1 VDVIDL
7 TKKGANV
14 FQAYQ
19 QQRDKGCYVNILEK
33 YRDPA
38 TVYSWMVLEERVV
51 AGYMIQLDSFR
62 HLQDLRRID
71 EDTNF
76 RYTYELTKCRNILNF
91 SKLCPDVD
99 TGQPLPLMLWQQA
112 ILCKCQ
118 GWRDENG
125 EKRFKRV
132 NLSVART
139 NGKTYLD
146 NILLTYA
153 FLVECDGAYNQD
165 LGYIAPVTSQSKKGW
180 RYLATTF
187 NYLKEMPAFRDIFKR
202 EQISVIND
210 EARSGLT
217 QNKMMRLSH
226 ESGKLDSF
234 HFKTIVSDEAGDN
247 QSIAKIKDNSGK
259 ITSGQVQTFDSQ
271 FIQIS
276 TAYPDSNSG
285 FYADERMLQEAMEK
299 DYDRTLDDNLCMVWE
314 QDELSETE
322 QPETWVKSNPILN
335 LKQKHDSMLQSMISE
350 RDTKL
355 ENGTLA
361 EFQNKNL
368 NMWLQVKENTYLELD
383 DINDAVVSELPITF
397 KGREVYIGFDKS
409 NFSDDTALSFIFPYT
424 QQGKNMFFVY
434 QHSWVPLARA
444 QNNINIKE
452 KQDGI
457 NYRHAAELGFAD
469 IADNKFGYIN
479 DDAIFDW
486 LMNFVID
493 NELKVNFFAY
503 DTWSTEEI
511 ILRLEQKTDWNLI
524 PIRQGTRSLNRP
536 TVEFRK
542 QLSMQNISYLK
553 DPVILYSLKNA
564 ILLVDN
570 NGIKV
575 DKDKATSKIDFVD
588 ATIDAFSQ
596 AMFHFSEVN
605 PNFNPKDNTPFANMT
620 NDQINDHFKNDFSF

>member
-1 VDVIDL
+1 
-7 TKKGANV
+7 
-14 FQAYQ
+14 
-19 QQRDKGCYVNILEK
+19 
-33 YRDPA
+33 
-38 TVYSWMVLEERVV
+38 
-51 AGYMIQLDSFR
+51 
-62 HLQDLRRID
+62 
-71 EDTNF
+71 
-76 RYTYELTKCRNILNF
+76 
-91 SKLCPDVD
+91 
-99 TGQPLPLMLWQQA
+99 
-112 ILCKCQ
+112 
-118 GWRDENG
+118 
-125 EKRFKRV
+125 
-132 NLSVART
+132 
-139 NGKTYLD
+139 
-146 NILLTYA
+146 
-153 FLVECDGAYNQD
+153 
-165 LGYIAPVTSQSKKGW
+165 
-180 RYLATTF
+180 
-187 NYLKEMPAFRDIFKR
+187 
-202 EQISVIND
+202 
-210 EARSGLT
+210 
-217 QNKMMRLSH
+217 
-226 ESGKLDSF
+226 
-234 HFKTIVSDEAGDN
+234 
-247 QSIAKIKDNSGK
+247 
-259 ITSGQVQTFDSQ
+259 
-271 FIQIS
+271 
-276 TAYPDSNSG
+276 
-285 FYADERMLQEAMEK
+285 
-299 DYDRTLDDNLCMVWE
+299 
-314 QDELSETE
+314 
-322 QPETWVKSNPILN
+322 
-335 LKQKHDSMLQSMISE
+335 
-350 RDTKL
+350 
-355 ENGTLA
+355 
-361 EFQNKNL
+361 
-368 NMWLQVKENTYLELD
+368 
-383 DINDAVVSELPITF
+383 
-397 KGREVYIGFDKS
+397 
-409 NFSDDTALSFIFPYT
+409 
-424 QQGKNMFFVY
+424 MFFVY